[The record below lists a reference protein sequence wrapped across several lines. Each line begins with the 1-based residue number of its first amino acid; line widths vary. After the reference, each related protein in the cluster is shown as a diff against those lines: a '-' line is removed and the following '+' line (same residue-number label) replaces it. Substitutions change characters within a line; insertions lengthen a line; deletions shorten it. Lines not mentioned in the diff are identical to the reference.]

1 MRFTKSTAFVMAL
14 GLAAVSTAAFATEN
28 TATCTAA
35 DRQISAALS
44 SNAQNAD
51 QARAEQKRG
60 MEFCN
65 AGLYHNGM
73 VHYAKALELLGVKS

>member
-1 MRFTKSTAFVMAL
+1 MRFTKSTALVFAAAL
-14 GLAAVSTAAFATEN
+14 MTISTAAFATEN

-35 DRQISAALS
+35 DRQVTTALN
-44 SNAQNAD
+44 SNGPNAD
-51 QARAEQKRG
+51 EARAEQKRA

-73 VHYAKALELLGVKS
+73 VHYAKALELLGAKS